1 MTRNYGALIRLA
13 RFKVEELQKQ
23 MATLDLA
30 RADLQRQV
38 DQLAASVP
46 EEQVAAN
53 ASKEGFVAYG
63 SYAQAVIIRKQ
74 NLRVSL
80 EEVDGQA
87 GKLRAELEAAF
98 AELKKYEIMEERRVA
113 QLKAEA
119 QKAEQAEIDEIAQRR
134 RAVG

>member
-53 ASKEGFVAYG
+53 ASKEGFDR
-63 SYAQAVIIRKQ
+63 SK
-74 NLRVSL
+74 LRVFYPYLGWNDIQKGLDALIAS
-80 EEVDGQA
+80 G
-87 GKLRAELEAAF
+87 RAEQSITHINGRPVEMF
-98 AELKKYEIMEERRVA
+98 TW
-113 QLKAEA
+113 KA
-119 QKAEQAEIDEIAQRR
+119 
-134 RAVG
+134 V

>member
-1 MTRNYGALIRLA
+1 MRDYTAVIRLA

-23 MATLDLA
+23 MATLDTA

-53 ASKEGFVAYG
+53 ASKDGFVAYG
-63 SYAQAVIIRKQ
+63 SYAQAVIVRKQ
-74 NLRVSL
+74 NIRGSIDEL
-80 EEVDGQA
+80 DAQA
-87 GKLRAELEAAF
+87 GRLREELERAF
-98 AELKKYEIMEERRVA
+98 AELKKFEIMEERRVA
-113 QLKAEA
+113 QLRAERE
-119 QKAEQAEIDEIAQRR
+119 KRDQAAIDDIAQRR

>member
-1 MTRNYGALIRLA
+1 MRDYTAVIRLA

-23 MATLDLA
+23 MATLDGA

-63 SYAQAVIIRKQ
+63 SYAQAVIVRKQ
-74 NLRVSL
+74 NIRNSIDELDV
-80 EEVDGQA
+80 QA
-87 GKLRAELEAAF
+87 SRLRAEMEKAF
-98 AELKKYEIMEERRVA
+98 AELKKFEIMEERRLA
-113 QLKAEA
+113 QLRAERE
-119 QKAEQAEIDEIAQRR
+119 KREQAAIDDIAQRR
-134 RAVG
+134 RAAG

>member
-1 MTRNYGALIRLA
+1 MRNYSAVIRLA

-23 MATLDLA
+23 MATLDA
-30 RADLQRQV
+30 SRADLQRQV

-63 SYAQAVIIRKQ
+63 SYAQAVIVRKQ
-74 NLRVSL
+74 NIRGSIDEL
-80 EEVDGQA
+80 EAQA
-87 GKLRAELEAAF
+87 GRLRAELEKAF
-98 AELKKYEIMEERRVA
+98 AELKKFEIMEERRVA
-113 QLKAEA
+113 ALKAERD
-119 QKAEQAEIDEIAQRR
+119 KRDQAAIDEIAQRR

>member
-1 MTRNYGALIRLA
+1 MRNYGSLIRLA

-63 SYAQAVIIRKQ
+63 SYAQAVIVRKQ
-74 NLRVSL
+74 NLRVSID
-80 EEVDGQA
+80 EVDGQA
-87 GKLRAELEAAF
+87 GKLRADLEGAF
-98 AELKKYEIMEERRVA
+98 AELKKFEIMEERREAAVR
-113 QLKAEA
+113 AERD
-119 QKAEQAEIDEIAQRR
+119 KREQDTIDDLAQRR
-134 RAVG
+134 RAAG